1 LTVEGAVRSLD
12 DAEKLADAIKTAG
25 FEFKDPGNMRM
36 ADGFTIKLVNLK
48 LSPSA
53 IETVAKNNNPD
64 APDNKARN

>member
-1 LTVEGAVRSLD
+1 
-12 DAEKLADAIKTAG
+12 
-25 FEFKDPGNMRM
+25 MRM